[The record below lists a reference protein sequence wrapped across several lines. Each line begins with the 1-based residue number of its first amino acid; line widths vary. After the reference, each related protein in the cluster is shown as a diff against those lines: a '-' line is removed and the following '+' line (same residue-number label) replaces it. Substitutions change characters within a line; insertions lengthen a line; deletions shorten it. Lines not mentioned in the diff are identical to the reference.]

1 MNKLIFRNTGLTDQ
15 QGISIVRAMDRTL
28 IKHLD
33 ISYNPQLSYRF
44 YEELFEVLA
53 DPACLI
59 ERLEIEGNKIGD
71 RLVHELMQAL
81 I

>member
-1 MNKLIFRNTGLTDQ
+1 
-15 QGISIVRAMDRTL
+15 MDRTL